1 MVNKEILIHKN
12 INDVYDAVEKSLKQ
26 TFKVKGPLLG
36 AEFIHKMSTVKGE
49 VKIRQVVSKSEKN
62 EVLSFE
68 SFWGR
73 DKVITTYSFREDGSD
88 FTVVQLKE
96 EAYSS
101 STLRNY
107 NYMFMSLPVLR
118 AGSIKKLDKQ
128 LVNLK
133 HMLEGENE

>member
-12 INDVYDAVEKSLKQ
+12 IDDVYNAVEKTLKQ
-26 TFKVKGPLLG
+26 TFKAKGPLLG
-36 AEFIHKMSTVKGE
+36 AENIHKMSTVKGE
-49 VKIRQVVSKSEKN
+49 VKIRQVVSQSEKN
-62 EVLSFE
+62 KVLSFD
-68 SFWGR
+68 SYWGR
-73 DKVITTYSFREDGSD
+73 DKVITTYSFREDGPD

-107 NYMFMSLPVLR
+107 NYMFMSLPILR
-118 AGSIKKLDKQ
+118 SGSIKKLDKQ

-133 HMLEGENE
+133 HMLEGEN